1 MHFNRLQL
9 PAFFAAILA
18 VFALAGCVATQ
29 PLTTS
34 ATIAEFSPQEYR
46 LTPGDKVQ
54 ITVFNEVSL
63 SGIVEISSDGMID
76 LQLIGQVDAGDKT
89 TAELAKAIANRYSQG
104 FLINPIVT
112 AQVTNYRPF
121 SVLGEVN
128 RPGNFAY
135 VPGLTVSGAIAAAEG
150 FTYRAQTKSIFIK
163 RRGEPQER
171 AYEWTSDLPVMPGDT
186 IRVGER
192 HI

>member
-1 MHFNRLQL
+1 MHLNKRRL
-9 PAFFAAILA
+9 PTFFAALLTM
-18 VFALAGCVATQ
+18 FALAGCMATQ

-34 ATIAEFSPQEYR
+34 GQIAEFSQQEYR

-54 ITVFNEVSL
+54 ITVYNEPSL
-63 SGIVEISSDGMID
+63 SGIVEVSSDGMID
-76 LQLIGQVDAGDKT
+76 LQLVGQVDAKGKT
-89 TAELAKAIANRYSQG
+89 TAELAKAIVLRYSSG

-112 AQVTNYRPF
+112 AQVTTYRPF

-150 FTYRAQTKSIFIK
+150 FTYRAQAKTIFIK

>member
-1 MHFNRLQL
+1 MHFNRLHMS
-9 PAFFAAILA
+9 AILA
-18 VFALAGCVATQ
+18 ALLSVFSLAGCAATQ
-29 PLTTS
+29 PLATS
-34 ATIAEFSPQEYR
+34 PTVAEFSPQEYR

-54 ITVFNEVSL
+54 ITVFNEPSL
-63 SGIVEISSDGMID
+63 SGIVEISNDGLID
-76 LQLIGQVDAGDKT
+76 LQLIGQVEAINKT
-89 TAELAKAIANRYSQG
+89 TAELAKAIVQRYSTG

-112 AQVTNYRPF
+112 AQVTTYRPF

-135 VPGLTVSGAIAAAEG
+135 VPGLTASGAIAAAEG
-150 FTYRAQTKSIFIK
+150 FTYRAQTKTIFIK
-163 RRGEPQER
+163 RRGEPQEQ
-171 AYEWTSDLPVMPGDT
+171 AYRWTSDLPVMPGDT

>member
-9 PAFFAAILA
+9 PAILAALLA
-18 VFALAGCVATQ
+18 VFALAGCTGTQ
-29 PLTTS
+29 PLSTS
-34 ATIAEFSPQEYR
+34 ATIADFSPQEYR

-54 ITVFNEVSL
+54 ITVFNEASL
-63 SGIVEISSDGMID
+63 SGIVEISNDGLID
-76 LQLIGQVDAGDKT
+76 LQLIGQVEAKDKT
-89 TAELAKAIANRYSQG
+89 TAELAKTIVQRYSNG
-104 FLINPIVT
+104 FLIDPIVT

-150 FTYRAQTKSIFIK
+150 FTYRAQTKTIFIK
-163 RRGEPQER
+163 RRGQPQEQ